1 MMTTK
6 KSRYWVSERLHQL
19 FAEKFEQAFD
29 EPGKK
34 KRVLDFF
41 LVPGK
46 VQVKLQE
53 ETGKMHRVEFE
64 LGQFSEEEWERV
76 CKELAAQSIFLA
88 NFLAGRVPEEIE
100 TVLSAQG
107 LSLPPLSREE
117 IRISCDGHALNK
129 KTEPFAFLALD
140 RLLSRLDDDP
150 FSIFVLRGK
159 GREELLVEVHRQ
171 RTLLERPR
179 GRIWTAVEEP
189 ELENNGYAGIDLE
202 RFWKSG
208 AAMERLSYS
217 IRADELPASLLK
229 RLDPLPLGGVED
241 TLEPL
246 LEDAYAQIARRAQ
259 AYGLEL
265 QDRD

>member
-1 MMTTK
+1 MSNAK
-6 KSRYWVSERLHQL
+6 KNRFWVSERLRQL
-19 FAEKFEQAFD
+19 FADKLEQAFD

-64 LGQFSEEEWERV
+64 LAQFDDAEWQRIS
-76 CKELAAQSIFLA
+76 KALAEQALFIASFLS
-88 NFLAGRVPEEIE
+88 GRVPEEID
-100 TVLSAQG
+100 TLLSVQG
-107 LSLPPLSREE
+107 LSLPPSTKEE
-117 IRISCDGHALNK
+117 IKMFCDGQLLNK
-129 KTEPFAFLALD
+129 RTEQFVFLALD
-140 RLLSRLDDDP
+140 RLLSRLDEDP

-159 GREELLVEVHRQ
+159 GREELLLEVHRQ
-171 RTLLERPR
+171 RSFLSRPH
-179 GRIWTAVEEP
+179 GRVWTEAEEP
-189 ELENNGYAGIDLE
+189 EAQPGLSTAEDLE

-208 AAMERLSYS
+208 VAMERLSYS

-241 TLEPL
+241 ILDPL
-246 LEDAYAQIARRAQ
+246 LEDAYAQVARRAQ